1 MTEDDFKRLEMKI
14 DMIIHHF
21 SINAEV
27 RRTDREID
35 EFIAAK
41 VIKLE
46 ERRQRREAKHD
57 TGTTSQEG
65 RQGC

>member
-1 MTEDDFKRLEMKI
+1 MTEDDFKRLEMKV

-27 RRTDREID
+27 RRTPREISD
-35 EFIAAK
+35 YLDKKI
-41 VIKLE
+41 IKIE
-46 ERRQRREAKHD
+46 ERRQRREAKHG